1 MGIASQATCSYFVHN
16 SNRLSNLL
24 FLSPLSEKQQ
34 TEREEDIF
42 SSRHA
47 MVKREPEPDSE
58 EAENAKESPALRG
71 HL

>member
-1 MGIASQATCSYFVHN
+1 
-16 SNRLSNLL
+16 
-24 FLSPLSEKQQ
+24 LSPLSEKQQ